1 MHKLK
6 KFAGRL
12 IVAIQY
18 RLELLKGYYNSSV
31 VSNPAGNAYISGRV
45 TLDFPQHITIGSN
58 SYVNGGQLCA
68 SENASITIGK
78 DCLIS
83 YHVHMR
89 TDMHLYKKRGTLI
102 RKQGHKEA
110 DIVIGNDVWI
120 GYGVQIFGGVTIGDG
135 CVIGAGTIVTKDVK
149 PYQVVVGAGGGMRV
163 IGERSQCLETKGAV
177 RQDQ

>member
-6 KFAGRL
+6 KSAGRL
-12 IVAIQY
+12 VAAIQY
-18 RLELLKGYYNSSV
+18 RLILLKGCYNSAAV
-31 VSNPAGNAYISGRV
+31 HNPAGNAYVSGRV
-45 TLDFPQHITIGSN
+45 TLNFPQHITIGSN
-58 SYVNGGQLCA
+58 SYINGGYLCA
-68 SENASITIGK
+68 SEHASIMIGR

-83 YHVHMR
+83 YQVHMQ

-110 DIVIGNDVWI
+110 DIVIGDDVWI

-149 PYQVVVGAGGGMRV
+149 PYQVVVGAGGDAG
-163 IGERSQCLETKGAV
+163 
-177 RQDQ
+177 DW